1 MASRIENL
9 NEGQLTISRWSGNS
23 HESRCVTIRVIDKVS
38 GIEFVC
44 ISVSPEELG
53 LAITGQGQIACE
65 YSLNGLQSIGKKS
78 ENKTAIVP
86 YAPGDN
92 NRKHDPKALAAM
104 EIDGWKVRRDDLTNH
119 HCWTEKGIRCVF
131 FRLVGKGLIE

>member
-1 MASRIENL
+1 MTSRIENL
-9 NEGQLTISRWSGNS
+9 NEGQLTISRWSGS
-23 HESRCVTIRVIDKVS
+23 RQESRCVTIRVIDKTS

-53 LAITGQGQIACE
+53 LAITGQGHIACE
-65 YSLNGLQSIGKKS
+65 YSVNGLQSIGKKS
-78 ENKTAIVP
+78 ENKTEIIP
-86 YAPGDN
+86 YSDKLQK
-92 NRKHDPKALAAM
+92 KHDPEALAAM
-104 EIDGWKVRRDDLTNH
+104 EIDGWKVRRDDLINH